1 MSKIKELDYEKDY
14 KEFWKEIVENKDGTL
29 NIEQVKKELSDFK
42 YFIDNI
48 PKLYNN
54 ITGGYISKHMTNI
67 RHVIDRVNERLE
79 DSYNEG
85 YNDALEE
92 FKQSLE

>member
-1 MSKIKELDYEKDY
+1 
-14 KEFWKEIVENKDGTL
+14 
-29 NIEQVKKELSDFK
+29 
-42 YFIDNI
+42 
-48 PKLYNN
+48 
-54 ITGGYISKHMTNI
+54 MTNI

-92 FKQSLE
+92 FKQTLE